1 MGKGDQKSRRG
12 KISIGTYGVRR
23 PRKKSK
29 TIIPTT
35 KAKPAVEKAKKP
47 IVEKIEK
54 KTEEKTVKTEKKT
67 TKKAAPKAKKE
78 E

>member
-29 TIIPTT
+29 KNIPVTTT
-35 KAKPAVEKAKKP
+35 KSD
-47 IVEKIEK
+47 VEKIKKPMVEKVEK
-54 KTEEKTVKTEKKT
+54 KTKEKDVKTEKKT
-67 TKKAAPKAKKE
+67 TKKTTPKAKKE

>member
-12 KISIGTYGVRR
+12 KISVGTYGVRR
-23 PRKKSK
+23 PRKKTK
-29 TIIPTT
+29 TTIPVS
-35 KAKPAVEKAKKP
+35 KAKPVVEKAKKP
-47 IVEKIEK
+47 IVEKVEK
-54 KTEEKTVKTEKKT
+54 KTEEKEVKTEKKT